1 MRVSLS
7 QKVFEALMNLVATR
21 PLKEVI
27 KLWTEVQK
35 DMQMIEEPAKE
46 EPASEQD
53 GMV

>member
-7 QKVFEALMNLVATR
+7 QKVFEELMNLVATR

-35 DMQMIEEPAKE
+35 DMQFIEEPKHE
-46 EPASEQD
+46 EPVD
-53 GMV
+53 DTPTD